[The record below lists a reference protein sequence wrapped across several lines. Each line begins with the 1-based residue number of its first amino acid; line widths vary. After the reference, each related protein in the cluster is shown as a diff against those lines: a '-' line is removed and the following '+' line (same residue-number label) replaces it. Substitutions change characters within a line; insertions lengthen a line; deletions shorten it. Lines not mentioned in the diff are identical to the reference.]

1 MKIAAKG
8 HTITLTPIEGE
19 PTEPG
24 RYLGMVPRY
33 LGHHLGP
40 GFDAVVVEWA
50 IDGRSGTLWPTAA
63 ERGAIWT
70 HRVTVEALAEQG
82 PA

>member
-1 MKIAAKG
+1 MRIDTNKQ
-8 HTITLTPIEGE
+8 TIVLTPIEGA

-33 LGHHLGP
+33 LGHRDGP
-40 GFDAVVVEWA
+40 GFDAVIVEWA

-70 HRVTVEALAEQG
+70 HRVTVEAQAEQG